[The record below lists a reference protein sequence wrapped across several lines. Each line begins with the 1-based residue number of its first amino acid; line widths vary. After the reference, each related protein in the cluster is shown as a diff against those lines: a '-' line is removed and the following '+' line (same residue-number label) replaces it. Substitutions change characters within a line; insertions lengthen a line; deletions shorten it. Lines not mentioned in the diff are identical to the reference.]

1 MKEVYCSV
9 EELSQKAQSC
19 NFYNARIQILKPH
32 WRVEHMKLLMK
43 ALVVP
48 AALLATLTAATVAQ
62 ADVQT
67 PIPSGQA
74 VSQGS
79 SGGSQSSQCGFI
91 ASAPNEVV
99 RVTGGNASL
108 RFTLQSE
115 GQPTLLIQGP
125 GGRNQCVMADSY
137 SGGNIE
143 VPGVWEEGTY
153 SVFVGDRTQ
162 ASHPYTLTIVQE
174 N

>member
-1 MKEVYCSV
+1 
-9 EELSQKAQSC
+9 
-19 NFYNARIQILKPH
+19 
-32 WRVEHMKLLMK
+32 MKLLMK
-43 ALVVP
+43 ALIAPV
-48 AALLATLTAATVAQ
+48 ALLATLTAATVAY

-67 PIPSGQA
+67 PIPSGQS
-74 VSQGS
+74 VSRGS

-91 ASAPNEVV
+91 ASSPNEVV

-108 RFTLQSE
+108 RFTVQSE

-137 SGGNIE
+137 SDGTIE
-143 VPGVWEEGTY
+143 VPGVWEQGTY
-153 SVFVGDRTQ
+153 SVFVGDRDQ